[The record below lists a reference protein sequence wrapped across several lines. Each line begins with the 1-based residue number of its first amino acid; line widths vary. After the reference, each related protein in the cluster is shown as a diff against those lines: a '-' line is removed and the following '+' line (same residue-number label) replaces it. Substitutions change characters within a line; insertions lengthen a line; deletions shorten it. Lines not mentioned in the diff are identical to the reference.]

1 MMALVNISALLEY
14 DRPTT
19 LLCRVAGI
27 ETRPGAPSLS
37 PTLPAGVTA
46 GKIKVL
52 MVQRLDGDTSK
63 MDIDDDEVVDKTA
76 HQGPSSPSSQEPDLP
91 TALRLAMQLTFAF
104 LSHTLR
110 HPFRRPSEYAAP
122 SLNPYNTVILTFLAT
137 VLREPLARA
146 ALE

>member
-63 MDIDDDEVVDKTA
+63 MDIDEEEVVDKNVRP
-76 HQGPSSPSSQEPDLP
+76 GPSSPS
-91 TALRLAMQLTFAF
+91 
-104 LSHTLR
+104 
-110 HPFRRPSEYAAP
+110 
-122 SLNPYNTVILTFLAT
+122 
-137 VLREPLARA
+137 
-146 ALE
+146 